1 MAYHQTSNG
10 CDEIAYGLSTWIAEL
25 RDRVERGELISLVP
39 VVIERGVTV
48 PADLAAKLALADL
61 DHFDDL
67 PVARREHPDLL
78 VRRRLILHDL
88 QALREQ
94 LG

>member
-1 MAYHQTSNG
+1 MSHDQHPG
-10 CDEIAYGLSTWIAEL
+10 DDDVGGGLTPWIAEL
-25 RDRVERGELISLVP
+25 RARLARGELARLRP
-39 VVIERGVTV
+39 VVIPSGPPL
-48 PADLAAKLALADL
+48 PAEFAAKLTLADL
-61 DHFDDL
+61 DHFEDL
-67 PVARREHPDLL
+67 PPARREHPDLL